1 MRNSE
6 MHAVRS
12 GTSLPC
18 TFLRIAV
25 TQFPREGGIMPD
37 STHLN
42 AAQVKVCYIVLSLG
56 AAMLAIGLYAGF
68 AGKSSSA
75 LIFVLLGTSIALFAV
90 ASSLPSI
97 FRKYRFLEP
106 AIATASPEVKTEIKA
121 ETKIQPKSDTSF
133 EPKPA
138 TKLETKPEAK
148 SESKRGAAPEP
159 GNNSEPGPETNPAF
173 AKLINTRLGDLL
185 LADLLK
191 DPERAGRI
199 VAQAIAQAEGLVAD
213 ASAGKTKAGPKPVA
227 TAGAKHEVKADQKL
241 LKAPAPTDSAK
252 PANVPVSAAESGAK

>member
-1 MRNSE
+1 
-6 MHAVRS
+6 
-12 GTSLPC
+12 
-18 TFLRIAV
+18 
-25 TQFPREGGIMPD
+25 MPD

-106 AIATASPEVKTEIKA
+106 AIASAKPAVKTEIKA
-121 ETKIQPKSDTSF
+121 ETKILPKPDTNI
-133 EPKPA
+133 EAKPA
-138 TKLETKPEAK
+138 TKVETKPEAEV
-148 SESKRGAAPEP
+148 ESKRGAAPEP
-159 GNNSEPGPETNPAF
+159 ENNIEPGTEINPAF
-173 AKLINTRLGDLL
+173 EKLINTRLGDLL

-199 VAQAIAQAEGLVAD
+199 VAQAIAKAEELVAD
-213 ASAGKTKAGPKPVA
+213 ASAGKTKAGPKPAV
-227 TAGAKHEVKADQKL
+227 TAGAKHEVKANQKL
-241 LKAPAPTDSAK
+241 LNAPATTGSAK
-252 PANVPVSAAESGAK
+252 PAIVPISAGKT